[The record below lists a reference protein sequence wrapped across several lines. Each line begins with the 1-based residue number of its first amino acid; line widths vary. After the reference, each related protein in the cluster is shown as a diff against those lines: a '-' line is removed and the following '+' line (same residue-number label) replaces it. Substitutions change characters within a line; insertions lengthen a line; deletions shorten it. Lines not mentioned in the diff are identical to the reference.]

1 MMLNSEYDYVTK
13 HSHINNNDLYNKSE
27 TQFNTVHNMSD
38 LTQLTAH
45 LSN

>member
-1 MMLNSEYDYVTK
+1 MLNFRYNHVIK
-13 HSHINNNDLYNKSE
+13 HSHVNDNDLYNKSE

>member
-1 MMLNSEYDYVTK
+1 MLNSEYDYVIK

-27 TQFNTVHNMSD
+27 TQFNTVHNIFD
-38 LTQLTAH
+38 LIQLTVH

>member
-1 MMLNSEYDYVTK
+1 MMLNFRYDHVTK
-13 HSHINNNDLYNKSE
+13 HSHINDNDLYNKSE
-27 TQFNTVHNMSD
+27 TQFNTVHSMSD

>member
-1 MMLNSEYDYVTK
+1 MLNSEYNHVTK

-27 TQFNTVHNMSD
+27 TQFNTMHNMSD

>member
-1 MMLNSEYDYVTK
+1 MMLNSEYNYATK
-13 HSHINNNDLYNKSE
+13 HSHINNNDLCNKSK

>member
-1 MMLNSEYDYVTK
+1 MLNSEYNYVIK

-27 TQFNTVHNMSD
+27 TQFNTMHNMSD
-38 LTQLTAH
+38 LTQLTIH

>member
-1 MMLNSEYDYVTK
+1 MLNFKYNHATK
-13 HSHINNNDLYNKSE
+13 HSYINNNDLYNKSE
-27 TQFNTVHNMSD
+27 TQFNIIHNMSD